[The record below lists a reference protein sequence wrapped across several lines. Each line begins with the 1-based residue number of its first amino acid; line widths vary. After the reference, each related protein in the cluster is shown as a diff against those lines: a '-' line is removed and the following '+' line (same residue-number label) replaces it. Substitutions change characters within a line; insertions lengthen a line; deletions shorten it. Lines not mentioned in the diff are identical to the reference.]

1 MDVPSIAE
9 VFRCFICMEKL
20 RDARLCPH
28 CSKLCC
34 FSCIRRWLTEQR
46 AQCPHCRAP
55 LQLRELVN
63 CRWAEEVTQQ
73 LDTLQLC
80 SLTKHEENE
89 KDKYVVSFFVQVF
102 HKFCRMLF
110 CFSFFRATL
119 WAYGSSR
126 LGGESELQLLAYT
139 TATTTWDPSHIC
151 NLHHSSGH
159 HQFLTHCARPGVKP
173 TSHEY

>member
-1 MDVPSIAE
+1 MDEQSVERCGCLVLTVPQSGGAYPGVFKDVLAQSIAE

-89 KDKYVVSFFVQVF
+89 KDNMADIPLNLWQ
-102 HKFCRMLF
+102 KFMSNMSL
-110 CFSFFRATL
+110 
-119 WAYGSSR
+119 
-126 LGGESELQLLAYT
+126 
-139 TATTTWDPSHIC
+139 
-151 NLHHSSGH
+151 
-159 HQFLTHCARPGVKP
+159 K
-173 TSHEY
+173 

>member
-1 MDVPSIAE
+1 MDEQSVESIAE

-80 SLTKHEENE
+80 NLTKHEEND
-89 KDKYVVSFFVQVF
+89 KDKWASLYTECALYTKIRCFPF
-102 HKFCRMLF
+102 KNNLNLEMLLYTKLL
-110 CFSFFRATL
+110 CTL
-119 WAYGSSR
+119 
-126 LGGESELQLLAYT
+126 L
-139 TATTTWDPSHIC
+139 
-151 NLHHSSGH
+151 
-159 HQFLTHCARPGVKP
+159 
-173 TSHEY
+173 

>member
-1 MDVPSIAE
+1 MKLTHICLDCVSFLQSIAE

-80 SLTKHEENE
+80 NLSKHEENE
-89 KDKYVVSFFVQVF
+89 KDKYVDLNGRLTDGFVMY
-102 HKFCRMLF
+102 C
-110 CFSFFRATL
+110 
-119 WAYGSSR
+119 
-126 LGGESELQLLAYT
+126 
-139 TATTTWDPSHIC
+139 P
-151 NLHHSSGH
+151 
-159 HQFLTHCARPGVKP
+159 
-173 TSHEY
+173 

>member
-1 MDVPSIAE
+1 MDEQSVESIAE

-89 KDKYVVSFFVQVF
+89 KDKYVLKFCVQVF
-102 HKFCRMLF
+102 HRFYHMLF
-110 CFSFFRATL
+110 
-119 WAYGSSR
+119 
-126 LGGESELQLLAYT
+126 
-139 TATTTWDPSHIC
+139 
-151 NLHHSSGH
+151 
-159 HQFLTHCARPGVKP
+159 
-173 TSHEY
+173 

>member
-1 MDVPSIAE
+1 MDEQSVESIAE

-89 KDKYVVSFFVQVF
+89 KDKYAFSFFVQY
-102 HKFCRMLF
+102 L
-110 CFSFFRATL
+110 
-119 WAYGSSR
+119 
-126 LGGESELQLLAYT
+126 
-139 TATTTWDPSHIC
+139 
-151 NLHHSSGH
+151 
-159 HQFLTHCARPGVKP
+159 
-173 TSHEY
+173 